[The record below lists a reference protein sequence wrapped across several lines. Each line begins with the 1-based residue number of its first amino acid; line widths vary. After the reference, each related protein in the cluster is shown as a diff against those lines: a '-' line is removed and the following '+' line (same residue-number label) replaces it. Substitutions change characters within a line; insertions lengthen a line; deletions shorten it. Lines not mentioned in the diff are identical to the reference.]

1 MVISMMHVEDVK
13 EKKLKLLLHCCC
25 APCSSYSFLYLS
37 DKFHITAYFY
47 NPNIMLKE
55 EHDKRLNELKRL
67 IKEMNLDIEVIEE
80 YDSEFLKIAKGLENE
95 PERGKRCTLCYEL
108 RLRKCANLAKK
119 QGFDLFSTTLSISP
133 YKDAKRLNEIGYN
146 LEKEL
151 GVEYLYLDL
160 KKNDGYKKS
169 IELSKKYNLYR
180 QNYCGCIYSMK
191 KGEAK

>member
-1 MVISMMHVEDVK
+1 MLYVEDVK
-13 EKKLKLLLHCCC
+13 EKKKLLLHCCC
-25 APCSSYSFLYLS
+25 APCSSYSFLYLEP
-37 DKFHITAYFY
+37 KFHITAYFY

-55 EHDKRLNELKRL
+55 EHDKRLYELKRL

-80 YDSEFLKIAKGLENE
+80 YDDDFINLVKGLENE
-95 PERGKRCTLCYEL
+95 PERGKRCTICYEL
-108 RLRKCANLAKK
+108 RLRKCAEQAKK

-146 LEKEL
+146 LEKEI

-191 KGEAK
+191 KEKDS